1 MGVVYRLDPH
11 GRLSVVYSFSGLHD
25 GANPSTIMQHTDGKL
40 YGFTGDG
47 GSYSE
52 GTFFSIDLG
61 LRPFVSLVSMFG
73 KPGDTIGILG
83 QGFDGTT
90 AVAFNGIAA
99 TFTVVS
105 DTYLTATV
113 PEGATTGFVTVKT
126 PDGKLTSNRK
136 FVVTE

>member
-83 QGFDGTT
+83 QVSTERLPWRS
-90 AVAFNGIAA
+90 
-99 TFTVVS
+99 TVS
-105 DTYLTATV
+105 QPRSRSFPIPT
-113 PEGATTGFVTVKT
+113 
-126 PDGKLTSNRK
+126 
-136 FVVTE
+136 

>member
-1 MGVVYRLDPH
+1 M
-11 GRLSVVYSFSGLHD
+11 
-25 GANPSTIMQHTDGKL
+25 
-40 YGFTGDG
+40 
-47 GSYSE
+47 
-52 GTFFSIDLG
+52 
-61 LRPFVSLVSMFG
+61 
-73 KPGDTIGILG
+73 
-83 QGFDGTT
+83 
-90 AVAFNGIAA
+90 AFNGIAA